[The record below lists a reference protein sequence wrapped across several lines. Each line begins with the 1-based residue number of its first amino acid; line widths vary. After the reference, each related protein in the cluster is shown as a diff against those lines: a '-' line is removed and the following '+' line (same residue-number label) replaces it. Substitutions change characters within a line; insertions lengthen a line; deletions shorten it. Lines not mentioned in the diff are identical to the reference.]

1 MEVISDYPMN
11 RAGGLRK
18 SKARREDVVEVRCPR
33 LFLPRVA
40 FASLSAS
47 FCVMLGRRSLH
58 RKDLNGSK
66 GKNGRIR
73 RVREKNDHFL
83 LAF

>member
-1 MEVISDYPMN
+1 MLEVIADKPMN

-18 SKARREDVVEVRCPR
+18 SMERTQRREDVVEVRCPR
-33 LFLPRVA
+33 LFLPRVT

-47 FCVMLGRRSLH
+47 NRIVLGRRSLH

-66 GKNGRIR
+66 DGAALRCA
-73 RVREKNDHFL
+73 L
-83 LAF
+83 